1 MHSRN
6 TLETL
11 QHSKFI
17 LMLFRKPLSTTSVLV
32 ESKLN
37 VRLAQA
43 SEAAILDLLDQPF
56 NIGSK
61 KAMKKKKKKLFR
73 LSFISVIT
81 FNYQY
86 AWVNVLSELCT
97 V

>member
-43 SEAAILDLLDQPF
+43 SEAAILDLLEQPF
-56 NIGSK
+56 NMGLK
-61 KAMKKKKKKLFR
+61 KAIKKKKKLFR

>member
-61 KAMKKKKKKLFR
+61 KAMKKKKKLFR

>member
-43 SEAAILDLLDQPF
+43 SEAAILDLLDQQF

>member
-1 MHSRN
+1 
-6 TLETL
+6 
-11 QHSKFI
+11 
-17 LMLFRKPLSTTSVLV
+17 MLFRKPLSTTSVLV

-37 VRLAQA
+37 IRLAQA

-56 NIGSK
+56 NVGSK
-61 KAMKKKKKKLFR
+61 KAMKKKKKKTKLFR

>member
-1 MHSRN
+1 
-6 TLETL
+6 
-11 QHSKFI
+11 
-17 LMLFRKPLSTTSVLV
+17 MLFRKPLSTTSVLV

-37 VRLAQA
+37 IRLAQA

-56 NIGSK
+56 NVGSK
-61 KAMKKKKKKLFR
+61 KAIKKKKKKKLFR

>member
-1 MHSRN
+1 M
-6 TLETL
+6 
-11 QHSKFI
+11 
-17 LMLFRKPLSTTSVLV
+17 V

-61 KAMKKKKKKLFR
+61 KAMKKKKKLFR

>member
-37 VRLAQA
+37 VRLAKA

-61 KAMKKKKKKLFR
+61 KAMKKKKKLFR

>member
-61 KAMKKKKKKLFR
+61 KAMKKKKKTVSFEFYFCYYFQ
-73 LSFISVIT
+73 LSIC
-81 FNYQY
+81 
-86 AWVNVLSELCT
+86 LG
-97 V
+97 

>member
-61 KAMKKKKKKLFR
+61 KAMKKKKKNCFVWGL
-73 LSFISVIT
+73 L
-81 FNYQY
+81 
-86 AWVNVLSELCT
+86 LLLL
-97 V
+97 

>member
-11 QHSKFI
+11 QRSKFI
-17 LMLFRKPLSTTSVLV
+17 SMLFRKPLCATSVLV

-43 SEAAILDLLDQPF
+43 IEVAILILDQV
-56 NIGSK
+56 NQLSNEK
-61 KAMKKKKKKLFR
+61 NLFH

-86 AWVNVLSELCT
+86 AGINVLNELPT
-97 V
+97 I

>member
-61 KAMKKKKKKLFR
+61 KAMKKKKKLFR
-73 LSFISVIT
+73 LSFTSVIT

>member
-56 NIGSK
+56 HLILDRK
-61 KAMKKKKKKLFR
+61 K
-73 LSFISVIT
+73 
-81 FNYQY
+81 Q
-86 AWVNVLSELCT
+86 
-97 V
+97 